1 MISSINH
8 KIKDFRL
15 GRMMALL
22 LLVIVGTSARAQ
34 SSRDSLVVD
43 DGPRTK
49 WMVRTNLI
57 WWGTLT
63 PNVGIDYQ
71 ASPRWTLGITA
82 GLNPWSLS
90 NDKKW
95 KHFLVAPEVRRFSQP
110 LDRLRLPNSHPDY
123 KSHTSYWGLNAF
135 YSHYNVGNVTFPF
148 GLYKEARDLRLQGD
162 LAALGIFYGH
172 TWRLSRLFRLEA
184 EVGIGGGYTWYD
196 KYECGHC
203 GAKVGDD
210 KKAFLVPKLALNIVL
225 DPGRKGHFV
234 ERTPEPVEP
243 VEPVVEKP
251 VLNVS
256 RLQATPTAVDR
267 LMVSN
272 PIVQDIADYRPY
284 DRTRVMRRDSGALFV
299 HFPMNSAD
307 LRREFRNNAGTL
319 DRIVDITRQI
329 LADSASNVRLI
340 QVVGFASVEGRQGFN
355 EDLAQQR
362 AVALRQYI
370 QEQVDVPDTLF
381 ELNNG
386 GEAWTELRDQ
396 LAEALEN
403 NSEDAES
410 IRRAMA
416 VIDEEADAD
425 RREQRLRRLDGGRV
439 WNYLKKSMLAD
450 QRNSGYLRIFFDRVP
465 DRQAEQINAASVL
478 IQQER
483 YDEALSILNKVRE
496 DSRSWNA
503 LAVCLYMTGHK
514 DEALGYFRQAA
525 AQGNADAA
533 VNLRC
538 LSGGL

>member
-1 MISSINH
+1 MCNMISSINH
-8 KIKDFRL
+8 KIKVFRW
-15 GRMMALL
+15 GRMVALL
-22 LLVIVGTSARAQ
+22 MLVIVSISAQAQ

-71 ASPRWTLGITA
+71 VSPRWTWGVTF
-82 GLNPWSLS
+82 GMNPWSLS

-95 KHFLVAPEVRRFSQP
+95 KHILVAPEVRRFSQP
-110 LDRLRLPNSHPDY
+110 LDRLRLPSMHPDY

-135 YSHYNVGNVTFPF
+135 YSHYNVSNVTFPF
-148 GLYKEARDLRLQGD
+148 GLYKEVRDNRLQGD
-162 LAALGIFYGH
+162 LVALGIFYGH

-203 GAKVGDD
+203 GVKIGED
-210 KKAFLVPKLALNIVL
+210 KKGFLVPKLALNIVL
-225 DPGRKGHFV
+225 DPGRKGHYV
-234 ERTPEPVEP
+234 ERMLEP

-251 VLNVS
+251 VLTVS
-256 RLQATPTAVDR
+256 RLLAPVTVADR
-267 LMVSN
+267 LMESN
-272 PIVQDIADYRPY
+272 PIVQEIANYRPY

-299 HFPMNSAD
+299 HFPLNKAD
-307 LRREFRNNAGTL
+307 LRREFRNNAETL

-340 QVVGFASVEGRQGFN
+340 QIVGFASVEGRQNYN
-355 EDLAQQR
+355 ENLAQQR

-370 QEQVDVPDTLF
+370 QEQVAVPDSLF

-386 GEAWTELRDQ
+386 GEAWSELKDQ
-396 LAEALEN
+396 LAEALEK
-403 NSEDAES
+403 NSEDVEA
-410 IRRAMA
+410 IKRAMA

-439 WNYLKKSMLAD
+439 WDYLKKSMLAD

-465 DRQAEQINAASVL
+465 DRQAEQINAASAL

-483 YDEALSILNKVRE
+483 YDEALAILNNVRD
-496 DSRSWNA
+496 DSRAWNA
-503 LAVCLYMTGHK
+503 LAVSLYMTGHK

-533 VNLRC
+533 ANLQR
-538 LSGGL
+538 LGGH